1 MEQEKVVQFQ
11 LDYSEDIVISL
22 AGTPNEIASFL
33 SSGTRGE
40 GEAPIT
46 VFAPDEAGNPVAIP
60 PQENYGEQLRS
71 IEEELASGRGAAEAE
86 DPVSERVL
94 LPDGFLPFLD
104 ELPEWLQSNVI
115 RPRTGLL
122 AQPALLPRSAV
133 EEWDRG
139 LAALEAIAGQYDL
152 PVERTAAPIAARGLA
167 VGQRFEGFLIV
178 AVNNKGLGCRELVL
192 NSDQHGANSLR
203 VYTFHSSHQKHRAQ
217 CKVSSGR
224 AEVEIIANGA
234 RWRVSPGALTPGDG
248 SWPADAQSS
257 VPNNADIVTAVRNP
271 GAETC
276 AYSLKGGCR
285 ISGDKL

>member
-11 LDYSEDIVISL
+11 LDYSEDIIVSL
-22 AGTPNEIASFL
+22 IGTPNEIANFL
-33 SSGTRGE
+33 FTEDRGE
-40 GEAPIT
+40 EAAPIT

-60 PQENYGEQLRS
+60 PQESYGEQLRS

-104 ELPEWLQSNVI
+104 ELPEWLQPNVI
-115 RPRTGLL
+115 RPRTGFL

-133 EEWDRG
+133 EEWYRG

-152 PVERTAAPIAARGLA
+152 PVERAAAPIAARGLT
-167 VGQRFEGFLIV
+167 VRQRFEGFLIV
-178 AVNNKGLGCRELVL
+178 AVKNKGLGCREWVL
-192 NSDQHGANSLR
+192 DSSEQGSNSLR
-203 VYTFHSSHQKHRAQ
+203 VYTFQSRDQEHRAQ

-224 AEVEIIANGA
+224 AEVEITANGA
-234 RWRVSPGALTPGDG
+234 PWRVSPGALTPGDG

-257 VPNNADIVTAVRNP
+257 VPNNATIITAVRNP
-271 GAETC
+271 GPGTC
-276 AYSLKGGCR
+276 AYALRGGCL
-285 ISGDKL
+285 ISGNIS